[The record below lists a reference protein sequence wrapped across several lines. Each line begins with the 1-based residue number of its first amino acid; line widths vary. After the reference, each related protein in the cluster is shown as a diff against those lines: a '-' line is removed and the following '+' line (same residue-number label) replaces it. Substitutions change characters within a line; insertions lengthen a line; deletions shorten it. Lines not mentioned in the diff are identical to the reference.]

1 MNLQDLRTL
10 LDYHYWAR
18 DRILKALEPL
28 SPEEFTREL
37 GSSFTSVQATLAHV
51 CSAEWAWHQRWIG
64 SFRLN
69 ADGRWQVEKTAQ
81 DFDIRNWV
89 STHVG

>member
-1 MNLQDLRTL
+1 M
-10 LDYHYWAR
+10 
-18 DRILKALEPL
+18 IEP
-28 SPEEFTREL
+28 EK
-37 GSSFTSVQATLAHV
+37 
-51 CSAEWAWHQRWIG
+51 WHQRWIG